1 MASIFVIDQK
11 FDNHPCRSHPVRWM
25 RSETDTNEI
34 AAVYIYVSPAHL
46 PLGYEAHSDFIA
58 AEATYRKEALSR
70 SQVAPG

>member
-1 MASIFVIDQK
+1 
-11 FDNHPCRSHPVRWM
+11 M